1 MPQTVAAGLLA
12 LVGIFDVAGTIASG
26 WLTDRVDPR
35 YLLLVYYVF
44 RGLSLLALPVLF
56 GPDIEAQMVAFIVF
70 YGLDWVATIP
80 PTMALCRE
88 LFGASAPV
96 VFGWVFASHQV
107 GAALMALG
115 AGIVRDELGAYD
127 SAWYVGGALAIVAG
141 FVSLLA
147 RKRRKPSPP
156 VVA

>member
-1 MPQTVAAGLLA
+1 VLRGFSLA
-12 LVGIFDVAGTIASG
+12 
-26 WLTDRVDPR
+26 
-35 YLLLVYYVF
+35 
-44 RGLSLLALPVLF
+44 ALPLLF
-56 GPDIEAQMVAFIVF
+56 GPDVQPSMLGFIIF

-88 LFGASAPV
+88 VFGASAPV

-127 SAWYVGGALAIVAG
+127 LAWFVGGGLCLIAG
-141 FVSLLA
+141 GLSLLV
-147 RKRRKPSPP
+147 KRTALVSVRPR
-156 VVA
+156 